1 MKIPF
6 LNLAQIN
13 AQYREQMQ
21 EAMMRV
27 VDKGHYV
34 LGSEVAEFEKEFASF
49 CGMDFAIGVDNGLNA
64 LSLILRALGVGEGDE
79 VIVPANTYIAT
90 ALAASHMG
98 AVPVFV
104 ECSEATFNIDPSKI
118 EAAITTKTKVIM
130 PVHLL

>member
-13 AQYREQMQ
+13 AQYRDEIA

-49 CGMDFAIGVDNGLNA
+49 CGMDFAIGVE
-64 LSLILRALGVGEGDE
+64 IY
-79 VIVPANTYIAT
+79 VP
-90 ALAASHMG
+90 
-98 AVPVFV
+98 
-104 ECSEATFNIDPSKI
+104 K
-118 EAAITTKTKVIM
+118 ITTLRSV
-130 PVHLL
+130 LGF